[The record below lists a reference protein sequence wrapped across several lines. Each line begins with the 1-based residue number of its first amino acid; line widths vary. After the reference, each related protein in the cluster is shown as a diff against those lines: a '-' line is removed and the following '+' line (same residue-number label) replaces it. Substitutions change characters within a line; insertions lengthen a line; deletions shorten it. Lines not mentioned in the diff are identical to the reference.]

1 MAPSSLVREKALL
14 EVIRQGFLVSS
25 RSQTHAMLGD
35 RTSYVGMS
43 DVGKYLECPRAAVA
57 SRIFPE
63 PENLDRL
70 LPLQRGHWFE
80 QGIGE
85 GLSALGLRVLPQLEI
100 DWIYKDTPIR
110 AHLDFTLVW
119 DSPRK
124 AVRILEVKSTE
135 NIPTE
140 PYPSHLI
147 QVKGQTSLLAAL
159 WHQSV
164 FSVRNASGEQICHA
178 RTFPEIC
185 KLQWGLVMPDT
196 PEGIDLEGW
205 LLYLSMKDCRAFGP
219 FVSGKETLE
228 VVGKTAEQFW
238 QETCSCRQ
246 QQRELDALRYA
257 RGFHLLCAT
266 CSFNEGCPKFRQG
279 DFQPQWEPAVTRLEQ
294 LKEERSTLDIR
305 IKEIESALKQAHQ
318 LASTTDWISTGQHR
332 FRLGMSSG
340 RRTLDR
346 KGLAQELAH
355 IFHEEGLDHID
366 VDALLQRHEQE
377 GKPVARLSITP
388 IH

>member
-1 MAPSSLVREKALL
+1 MTPSSLVREKALL

-135 NIPTE
+135 N
-140 PYPSHLI
+140 
-147 QVKGQTSLLAAL
+147 
-159 WHQSV
+159 
-164 FSVRNASGEQICHA
+164 
-178 RTFPEIC
+178 
-185 KLQWGLVMPDT
+185 
-196 PEGIDLEGW
+196 
-205 LLYLSMKDCRAFGP
+205 
-219 FVSGKETLE
+219 
-228 VVGKTAEQFW
+228 
-238 QETCSCRQ
+238 
-246 QQRELDALRYA
+246 
-257 RGFHLLCAT
+257 
-266 CSFNEGCPKFRQG
+266 
-279 DFQPQWEPAVTRLEQ
+279 
-294 LKEERSTLDIR
+294 
-305 IKEIESALKQAHQ
+305 
-318 LASTTDWISTGQHR
+318 
-332 FRLGMSSG
+332 
-340 RRTLDR
+340 
-346 KGLAQELAH
+346 
-355 IFHEEGLDHID
+355 
-366 VDALLQRHEQE
+366 
-377 GKPVARLSITP
+377 
-388 IH
+388 

>member
-124 AVRILEVKSTE
+124 AVRKKYGKHSYRT
-135 NIPTE
+135 IPITSDPGQRSNE
-140 PYPSHLI
+140 SSGCLVASPCFFREEHFRGTDMPCPNLSGDMQAAMGTDHTGYPYGNRSGRL
-147 QVKGQTSLLAAL
+147 VAL
-159 WHQSV
+159 PVHE
-164 FSVRNASGEQICHA
+164 RLSGIWPIC
-178 RTFPEIC
+178 
-185 KLQWGLVMPDT
+185 
-196 PEGIDLEGW
+196 
-205 LLYLSMKDCRAFGP
+205 FGKRD
-219 FVSGKETLE
+219 SG
-228 VVGKTAEQFW
+228 
-238 QETCSCRQ
+238 SCRQ
-246 QQRELDALRYA
+246 N
-257 RGFHLLCAT
+257 
-266 CSFNEGCPKFRQG
+266 S
-279 DFQPQWEPAVTRLEQ
+279 
-294 LKEERSTLDIR
+294 
-305 IKEIESALKQAHQ
+305 
-318 LASTTDWISTGQHR
+318 
-332 FRLGMSSG
+332 
-340 RRTLDR
+340 
-346 KGLAQELAH
+346 
-355 IFHEEGLDHID
+355 
-366 VDALLQRHEQE
+366 
-377 GKPVARLSITP
+377 
-388 IH
+388 

>member
-63 PENLDRL
+63 PENLDSL

-159 WHQSV
+159 WHHPV
-164 FSVRNASGEQICHA
+164 FSVRSTSGEQICHA
-178 RTFPEIC
+178 RTFRRYASC
-185 KLQWGLVMPDT
+185 NGD
-196 PEGIDLEGW
+196 W
-205 LLYLSMKDCRAFGP
+205 LCRI
-219 FVSGKETLE
+219 L
-228 VVGKTAEQFW
+228 
-238 QETCSCRQ
+238 
-246 QQRELDALRYA
+246 QRESIWKA
-257 RGFHLLCAT
+257 G
-266 CSFNEGCPKFRQG
+266 CSTYP
-279 DFQPQWEPAVTRLEQ
+279 
-294 LKEERSTLDIR
+294 
-305 IKEIESALKQAHQ
+305 
-318 LASTTDWISTGQHR
+318 
-332 FRLGMSSG
+332 
-340 RRTLDR
+340 
-346 KGLAQELAH
+346 
-355 IFHEEGLDHID
+355 
-366 VDALLQRHEQE
+366 
-377 GKPVARLSITP
+377 
-388 IH
+388 

>member
-1 MAPSSLVREKALL
+1 MPPSSRVREKALL

-159 WHQSV
+159 WHQPV
-164 FSVRNASGEQICHA
+164 FSVRSTSG
-178 RTFPEIC
+178 
-185 KLQWGLVMPDT
+185 
-196 PEGIDLEGW
+196 
-205 LLYLSMKDCRAFGP
+205 
-219 FVSGKETLE
+219 
-228 VVGKTAEQFW
+228 
-238 QETCSCRQ
+238 
-246 QQRELDALRYA
+246 
-257 RGFHLLCAT
+257 
-266 CSFNEGCPKFRQG
+266 
-279 DFQPQWEPAVTRLEQ
+279 
-294 LKEERSTLDIR
+294 
-305 IKEIESALKQAHQ
+305 
-318 LASTTDWISTGQHR
+318 
-332 FRLGMSSG
+332 
-340 RRTLDR
+340 
-346 KGLAQELAH
+346 
-355 IFHEEGLDHID
+355 
-366 VDALLQRHEQE
+366 
-377 GKPVARLSITP
+377 
-388 IH
+388 

>member
-1 MAPSSLVREKALL
+1 MPPSSLVREKTLL

-159 WHQSV
+159 WHHPV
-164 FSVRNASGEQICHA
+164 FSVRNTSGEQICHA

-279 DFQPQWEPAVTRLEQ
+279 DFQPQWEPAVIRLEQ

-318 LASTTDWISTGQHR
+318 LASTTDWIRECPACILLYQFSPKDTGQ
-332 FRLGMSSG
+332 S
-340 RRTLDR
+340 
-346 KGLAQELAH
+346 K
-355 IFHEEGLDHID
+355 
-366 VDALLQRHEQE
+366 V
-377 GKPVARLSITP
+377 K
-388 IH
+388 

>member
-1 MAPSSLVREKALL
+1 MTPSSLVREKALL

-159 WHQSV
+159 WHHPV
-164 FSVRNASGEQICHA
+164 FSVRNTSGEQICM
-178 RTFPEIC
+178 PE
-185 KLQWGLVMPDT
+185 
-196 PEGIDLEGW
+196 
-205 LLYLSMKDCRAFGP
+205 P
-219 FVSGKETLE
+219 F
-228 VVGKTAEQFW
+228 
-238 QETCSCRQ
+238 R
-246 QQRELDALRYA
+246 RYA
-257 RGFHLLCAT
+257 SC
-266 CSFNEGCPKFRQG
+266 NG
-279 DFQPQWEPAVTRLEQ
+279 D
-294 LKEERSTLDIR
+294 
-305 IKEIESALKQAHQ
+305 
-318 LASTTDWISTGQHR
+318 
-332 FRLGMSSG
+332 
-340 RRTLDR
+340 
-346 KGLAQELAH
+346 
-355 IFHEEGLDHID
+355 
-366 VDALLQRHEQE
+366 
-377 GKPVARLSITP
+377 
-388 IH
+388 

>member
-1 MAPSSLVREKALL
+1 
-14 EVIRQGFLVSS
+14 
-25 RSQTHAMLGD
+25 
-35 RTSYVGMS
+35 
-43 DVGKYLECPRAAVA
+43 
-57 SRIFPE
+57 
-63 PENLDRL
+63 
-70 LPLQRGHWFE
+70 
-80 QGIGE
+80 
-85 GLSALGLRVLPQLEI
+85 
-100 DWIYKDTPIR
+100 
-110 AHLDFTLVW
+110 
-119 DSPRK
+119 
-124 AVRILEVKSTE
+124 
-135 NIPTE
+135 
-140 PYPSHLI
+140 
-147 QVKGQTSLLAAL
+147 
-159 WHQSV
+159 
-164 FSVRNASGEQICHA
+164 
-178 RTFPEIC
+178 
-185 KLQWGLVMPDT
+185 MPDT

-219 FVSGKETLE
+219 FVSEKGTLE

-246 QQRELDALRYA
+246 QQRELDAIRYA

-366 VDALLQRHEQE
+366 VDALFQRHEQE

-388 IH
+388 IHYPPHSVRRHHGILL

>member
-159 WHQSV
+159 WHQPV
-164 FSVRNASGEQICHA
+164 FSVRNTSGEQICHA

-185 KLQWGLVMPDT
+185 KLQWGLVIPDT
-196 PEGIDLEGW
+196 PTEIDLEGW
-205 LLYLSMKDCRAFGP
+205 LLYLSMKDCRVFGP

-246 QQRELDALRYA
+246 QQRELDAIRYA

-279 DFQPQWEPAVTRLEQ
+279 DFQPQWEAAVNSS
-294 LKEERSTLDIR
+294 K
-305 IKEIESALKQAHQ
+305 KNVPP
-318 LASTTDWISTGQHR
+318 WISV
-332 FRLGMSSG
+332 S
-340 RRTLDR
+340 RRS
-346 KGLAQELAH
+346 K
-355 IFHEEGLDHID
+355 
-366 VDALLQRHEQE
+366 ALSNRRINSHPLRI
-377 GKPVARLSITP
+377 G
-388 IH
+388 